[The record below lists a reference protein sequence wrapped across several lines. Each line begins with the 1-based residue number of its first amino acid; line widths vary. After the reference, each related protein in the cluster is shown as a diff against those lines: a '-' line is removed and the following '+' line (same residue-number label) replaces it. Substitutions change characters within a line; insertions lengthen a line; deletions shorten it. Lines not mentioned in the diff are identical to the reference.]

1 MAIRVSFLRE
11 IWRCG
16 ILWHGTSELSAKV
29 FSVKSYFS
37 AIRESFL
44 PRKFPAIP
52 YASANSRQLNTEGGR
67 HPASRLTQI
76 ADERR
81 DERRRQRQTSK
92 ARKVEKAEERD
103 RSRRS
108 AQTATEW
115 KRCEPVSVN
124 AWQLKLLLIKTP
136 DCNKLKGYQLRV
148 PLHERDIR
156 LQQIVPVSVKEWQLK
171 LPLNSTCQCE
181 C

>member
-1 MAIRVSFLRE
+1 MKGE
-11 IWRCG
+11 
-16 ILWHGTSELSAKV
+16 
-29 FSVKSYFS
+29 
-37 AIRESFL
+37 
-44 PRKFPAIP
+44 
-52 YASANSRQLNTEGGR
+52 N
-67 HPASRLTQI
+67 
-76 ADERR
+76 
-81 DERRRQRQTSK
+81 ERRRQRQTSK

-115 KRCEPVSVN
+115 NRCEPVSVN
-124 AWQLKLLLIKTP
+124 AWQLELLLIKTP

-156 LQQIVPVSVKEWQLK
+156 LQQIVPVSVKDWQLK

-181 C
+181 YKC